1 MSQLFWEILG
11 WLGYLQRGAVIAQLL
26 LIAGLS
32 TGWQLIK
39 PQQALQSLHPSL
51 RLLVAPISML

>member
-26 LIAGLS
+26 LIAGLIM
-32 TGWQLIK
+32 GWQLIK
-39 PQQALQSLHPSL
+39 PQQALKNLL
-51 RLLVAPISML
+51 RCV

>member
-32 TGWQLIK
+32 TGWVELEAGTAI
-39 PQQALQSLHPSL
+39 L
-51 RLLVAPISML
+51 